1 MEPHPR
7 PKSMNSSQPDVRAEP
22 VYIVALGA
30 STPVGRDAWST
41 AAAVRAGISGFA
53 EHPYMIDTA
62 GEPMRVAMAPWLD
75 IDCEG
80 CDRFEALLVPALEQ
94 ALAPLTAHPDHALRI
109 ALALALPSTR
119 PGLPLDFESRLR
131 AAVAARFPNQF
142 SAVGTLAVGHAG
154 GLIGLH
160 AAHARLA
167 GGVFDVCVIAGVES
181 YLSPETLEWIE
192 ANDQFHG
199 AGPLNNAWGFI
210 PGEAA
215 GAVLL
220 VNERTADRFG
230 METLAQV
237 IGVGQ
242 AVEPNRIKTQ
252 TVCVGEGLTAAFREA
267 LAGLPP
273 SAKVTDVFCD
283 MNGEPYR
290 SDEFGFACLRTKEA
304 FESASDF
311 VAPADC
317 WGDVS
322 SASGPLFLMLASI
335 AGVKGY
341 ANGGHAFIWTSS
353 EGGERAAALAQI
365 RQQT

>member
-1 MEPHPR
+1 
-7 PKSMNSSQPDVRAEP
+7 MNSSRFDVGGDP

-30 STPVGRDAWST
+30 STPVGRDAWSS
-41 AAAVRAGISGFA
+41 AAAVRAAVSGFG

-75 IDCEG
+75 VDCEG
-80 CDRFEALLVPALEQ
+80 SDRFEALLVPALEQ
-94 ALAPLTAHPDHALRI
+94 ALAPLTAHPDEALRV
-109 ALALALPSTR
+109 ALALALPSAR
-119 PGLPLDFESRLR
+119 PGLPPDLESRMR
-131 AAVAARFPNQF
+131 AAVAAKFPNAF
-142 SAVGTLAVGHAG
+142 SAIGTLVVGHSG

-160 AAHARLA
+160 AAQGRLA
-167 GGVFDVCVIAGVES
+167 GGVFDACVIAGVES
-181 YLSPETLEWIE
+181 YLAPETLEWIE

-199 AGPLNNAWGFI
+199 AGPLNNAWGFV

-220 VNERTADRFG
+220 VNGRTAARFG

-237 IGVGQ
+237 VGVGQ

-252 TVCVGEGLTAAFREA
+252 TVCVGEGLTAAFRQA
-267 LAGLPP
+267 LADLPP
-273 SAKVTDVFCD
+273 GTRVTDVFCD

-290 SDEFGFACLRTKEA
+290 ADEFGFACLRTKEA

-335 AGVKGY
+335 AGAKGY

-353 EGGERAAALAQI
+353 ESGERAAALAQI
-365 RQQT
+365 RQRT